1 MLRPKEK
8 NNLYMQN
15 SLINSLRMNHTDI
28 KEAVYLWRERGRKG
42 EERGRE
48 GEGEEGMVKT
58 QIASNSA
65 TQFEDRT

>member
-42 EERGRE
+42 EER
-48 GEGEEGMVKT
+48 EEG
-58 QIASNSA
+58 
-65 TQFEDRT
+65 RRR